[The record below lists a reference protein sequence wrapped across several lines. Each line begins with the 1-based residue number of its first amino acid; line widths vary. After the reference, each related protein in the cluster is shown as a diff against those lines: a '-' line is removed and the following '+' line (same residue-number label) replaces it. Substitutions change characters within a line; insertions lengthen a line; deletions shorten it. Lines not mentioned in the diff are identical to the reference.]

1 MTFIEKTDSHKL
13 TKYSH
18 TVCCCLVSLLLFLIA
33 PPPMLAHAENAI
45 THFLPLSIKSPT
57 DSQSLFEQV
66 DGDLQKAISNTQ
78 IKQIARD
85 KAVLMVD
92 YQKNWPPSV
101 VNLQKIAQKTGSD
114 NLAVGTL
121 TVIGKQ
127 LSIDVKLFDILSPE
141 NPQYYFQ
148 TADSINNL
156 PDALRLLVA
165 DMERYIQRDFRVATI
180 APAGN
185 KRIDSG
191 AILRKISTKSGDAY
205 SQQALRKDL
214 VSIYKMGYFND
225 VQIDVENSPQGKKVV
240 FKVIEKPIISS
251 IIYEGI
257 DELKE
262 EDIKEAANLKAHF
275 ILNPAK
281 ITTATE
287 AIRQLYK
294 TKGYYNCQVT
304 SEITYPDD
312 VGAEVRIIIDE
323 GKETF
328 IQEISFE
335 GNTTFD
341 DDDLLDEIETG
352 ERWFMSWI
360 TDTGLLDM
368 TKIKQDTQRIITFY
382 NNQGFLEA
390 KIGDPKIT
398 QEGEWLFV
406 KFLIE
411 EGPRFRVGTVDI
423 SGDILT
429 DKDSLLLL
437 LNIRNEEFLNRQTVR
452 DDIYK
457 LTDHYAEAGYA
468 FANIRPDVRKAPSGD
483 RMDITYKIDKGNL
496 VYIDRITIKGNSRT
510 RDNVIRRELR
520 LVEGGVFDSKALLK
534 STQALQR
541 LQFFDEVNITPEP
554 SLDPDRMHII
564 VEIKEKSTG
573 TFSIGAGYSS
583 VDKLILMGQISENN
597 FLGRGDTL
605 SFSANLSATANR
617 FNLAYTNPHLND
629 SALSW
634 GIDLFSTER
643 EYDDYTKDSK
653 GGGLRVGYPVFE
665 KFRMFGNY
673 SYTDTNLTDV
683 SEDASYIIQNSVDLH
698 ITSVIK
704 LSLVRDSR
712 NRVYGASS
720 GSRNAI
726 SIKYG
731 GGPLGGDAQFTKV
744 QGSTSWFF
752 PLPFT
757 TTFHFKAAAGQVFEN
772 EPGKLPV
779 YERFYLGGL
788 NSVRGFEYAKISPID
803 PVSGER
809 IGGDKMW
816 YTNTEF
822 IFPLLKAQGLNGV
835 LFYDAGQVYN
845 DDEDWNV
852 NDSVKNAVG
861 FGVRWLSPMGP
872 LRLVWGYNLDP
883 TPDEDESV
891 WDFSV
896 GGVF

>member
-18 TVCCCLVSLLLFLIA
+18 AVCCCLVSLLLFLIA
-33 PPPMLAHAENAI
+33 TSPMLAHAGDAI

-57 DSQSLFEQV
+57 NSQSLFEQV
-66 DGDLQKAISNTQ
+66 DSDLQKAISNTK
-78 IKQIARD
+78 IKQIVRD
-85 KAVLMVD
+85 EAVLMVD
-92 YQKNWPPSV
+92 YQTNWPPSV
-101 VNLQKIAQKTGSD
+101 ANLEKIAQKTGSD

-121 TVIGKQ
+121 TIIGKQ

-165 DMERYIQRDFRVATI
+165 DMERYIERDFRVATI

-185 KRIDSG
+185 QRIDSG

-214 VSIYKMGYFND
+214 ISIYKMGYFND
-225 VQIDVENSPQGKKVV
+225 VQIDVEDSPQGKKVV

-262 EDIKEAANLKAHF
+262 EDIKEAANLKEHF

-281 ITTATE
+281 ITTAKE

-312 VGAEVRIIIDE
+312 MGAEVRITIDE

-368 TKIKQDTQRIITFY
+368 TKIKQDTQRIIAFY

-390 KIGDPKIT
+390 KIGDPKIS

-411 EGPRFRVGTVDI
+411 EGPRYRVGTVDFA
-423 SGDILT
+423 GDILT
-429 DKDSLLLL
+429 DKDSLLQL

-468 FANIRPDVRKAPSGD
+468 FASIRPDVKKAPSGD

-564 VEIKEKSTG
+564 VEVTEKSTG

-605 SFSANLSATANR
+605 SFSANLSATSSR

-629 SALSW
+629 SELSW

-665 KFRMFGNY
+665 KFRLFGNY
-673 SYTDTNLTDV
+673 SYTDTDLTEV
-683 SEDASYIIQNSVDLH
+683 SEDASYIIKNSVDLH
-698 ITSVIK
+698 VTSAIK

-712 NRVYGASS
+712 NRLYGASS
-720 GSRNAI
+720 GSRN
-726 SIKYG
+726 SVSVKYG

-752 PLPFT
+752 PLPFS

-772 EPGKLPV
+772 ETDKLPV

-809 IGGDKMW
+809 VGGDKMW
-816 YTNTEF
+816 YTNTEL
-822 IFPLLKAQGLNGV
+822 IFPLLEAQGIKGV
-835 LFYDAGQVYN
+835 LFYDAGQVFN

-852 NDSVKNAVG
+852 NDSAKSAVG

>member
-1 MTFIEKTDSHKL
+1 MTSVNKTDSRKL
-13 TKYSH
+13 SKVTS
-18 TVCCCLVSLLLFLIA
+18 TVCCTLLSLFLFVIITL
-33 PPPMLAHAENAI
+33 PQFVHAADGISN
-45 THFLPLSIKSPT
+45 FLPLNIKSSIDP
-57 DSQSLFEQV
+57 QMIVEQV
-66 DGDLQKAISNTQ
+66 DLDLDRALSGTS
-78 IKQIARD
+78 IKQIPRKEAEH
-85 KAVLMVD
+85 LVD
-92 YQKNWPPSV
+92 YQKKWPPSLAQ
-101 VNLQKIAQKTGSD
+101 LQKISETTGAD

-121 TVIGKQ
+121 TIIGSQ
-127 LSIDVKLFDILSPE
+127 VSIDIKLFDILSPE
-141 NPQYYFQ
+141 NPQFYFQ
-148 TADSINNL
+148 TADSIEDL
-156 PDALRLLVA
+156 PDALRLLTSQ
-165 DMERYIQRDFRVATI
+165 MENYVQREIRIASI

-191 AILRKISTKSGDAY
+191 AILRKISTKSGDTY
-205 SQQALRKDL
+205 SQKTLRKDL
-214 VSIYKMGYFND
+214 VAIYQMGYFND
-225 VQIDVENSPQGKKVV
+225 VQLDVQDSPQGKKIV

-262 EDIKEAANLKAHF
+262 EDIKEAANLKEQF

-281 ITTATE
+281 IATAEE

-294 TKGYYNCQVT
+294 TKGYYNCQVR
-304 SEITYPDD
+304 SEISYPDD
-312 VGAEVRIIIDE
+312 SGASVRIIIDE
-323 GKETF
+323 GLETF
-328 IQEISFE
+328 IKEIAFE
-335 GNTTFD
+335 GNSTFD
-341 DDDLLDEIETG
+341 DDDLLNEIETG
-352 ERWFMSWI
+352 ERWFMSWL
-360 TDTGLLDM
+360 TESGLLDLVKVEQDAQ
-368 TKIKQDTQRIITFY
+368 KIIAFY
-382 NNQGFLEA
+382 NNHGFLEA
-390 KIGDPKIT
+390 KTGDPQIT

-411 EGPRFRVGTVDI
+411 EGPRFRVGTVDF
-423 SGDILT
+423 SRDILT
-429 DKDSLLLL
+429 DKETL
-437 LNIRNEEFLNRQTVR
+437 LNLISIREEEYLNRQTVR
-452 DDIYK
+452 DDIFK

-468 FANIRPDVRKAPSGD
+468 FANIRPSVTKASSGD
-483 RMDITYKIDKGNL
+483 RMDITFKIDKGNL
-496 VYIDRITIKGNSRT
+496 VYVDRITIKGNSRT

-520 LVEGGVFDSKALLK
+520 ITEGGIFDSKALQK

-541 LQFFDEVNITPEP
+541 LQFFEEVNITPEP

-564 VEIKEKSTG
+564 VEVKEKSTG

-605 SFSANLSATANR
+605 SFSANLSDSSSR

-629 SALSW
+629 SELSW
-634 GIDLFSTER
+634 GLDLFSTER

-653 GGGLRVGYPVFE
+653 GGGIRVGYPLIE
-665 KFRMFGNY
+665 KIRIYGNY
-673 SYTDTNLTDV
+673 SYSDTDLTEV
-683 SEDASYIIQNSVDLH
+683 SEDASYIIRNSVDLH
-698 ITSVIK
+698 ITSAVK
-704 LSLVRDSR
+704 VSLVRDSR
-712 NRVYGASS
+712 NRRYGASK

-726 SIKYG
+726 SVKYA

-744 QGSTSWFF
+744 EGSTSWYF
-752 PLPFT
+752 PLLFN

-772 EPGKLPV
+772 ETDKLPV

-803 PVSGER
+803 PVTDER

-816 YTNTEF
+816 YTNTEI

-835 LFYDAGQVYN
+835 VFYDAGQVFE
-845 DDEDWNV
+845 DDVDWTE
-852 NDSVKNAVG
+852 NDSVKTAAG

-872 LRLVWGYNLDP
+872 LSLVWGYNLDP
-883 TPDEDESV
+883 EPDEDESV